1 MSDRSNEA
9 VKRALE
15 YAADI
20 ISTLPLG
27 AMHPNL
33 SLKEWLMRHAE
44 AEVALRS
51 ASAPQPTSAS
61 MSDEARSVL
70 SSARVF
76 LDEFAAGGNTHA
88 PRLVKRIDK
97 LLKAPLSETPA
108 GGTAKVPEGW
118 KLVPVEPTQHMMR
131 AVELG
136 PSNAR
141 YVYRA
146 MLAAAP
152 SPDGNEEPH
161 K

>member
-118 KLVPVEPTQHMMR
+118 KQPVRKDKKTS
-131 AVELG
+131 ALCVECGDADPVDQCDLFKE
-136 PSNAR
+136 
-141 YVYRA
+141 
-146 MLAAAP
+146 AA
-152 SPDGNEEPH
+152 
-161 K
+161 